1 MQNAAQ
7 ALNDAKREMEKIK
20 MDLELEKGEIIR
32 ESQAKEHQIKTL
44 ETKIQELN
52 EKIQDQETTEN
63 YLKEIIR
70 KREAEKKQMK
80 KEMSAMQD

>member
-20 MDLELEKGEIIR
+20 MDLELEKGEIIK
-32 ESQAKEHQIKTL
+32 ESQAKEHQIETL
-44 ETKIQELN
+44 QKKVAELN
-52 EKIQDQETTEN
+52 EKIKDQETTEN

-70 KREAEKKQMK
+70 KRELEKK
-80 KEMSAMQD
+80 